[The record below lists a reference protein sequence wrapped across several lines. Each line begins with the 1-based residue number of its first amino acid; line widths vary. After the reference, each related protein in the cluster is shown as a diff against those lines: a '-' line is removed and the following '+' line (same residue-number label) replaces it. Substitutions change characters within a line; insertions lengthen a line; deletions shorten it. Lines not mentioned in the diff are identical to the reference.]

1 MDSASPTSGWN
12 AFARA
17 QAAQRWKRQSAAMGR
32 QMTEAIVAEAKVQP
46 GMHVL
51 DVASG
56 TGEPAISIA
65 QRLNGTG
72 LVVGID
78 ISAEPLK
85 IAEQRARERG
95 LSNTRFEQADVHSL
109 PFANASFDRVTC
121 RLGIMFFSDL
131 PRALSEIRHVLKPG
145 GRVTLLAW
153 GPMEQP
159 YFDSTIGTILRVLHG
174 SSLPA
179 SAKGMFRFGEAGVL
193 RAALSDTGFCSIE
206 EELRIVPW
214 SWPGTPEDVWEYFQE
229 VTVPFKPLFEATP
242 EGQRENV
249 NAEVLKAIG
258 RYYDGTQVNF
268 TATICLVS
276 ASTRRNKS

>member
-1 MDSASPTSGWN
+1 MECGNASAEWN

-32 QMTEAIVAEAKVQP
+32 QMTEAIVAEARVEP

-51 DVASG
+51 DVACG

-65 QRLNGTG
+65 QLLNNTG

-78 ISAEPLK
+78 ISSEPLK
-85 IAEQRARERG
+85 IAQRRARERS
-95 LSNTRFEQADVHSL
+95 LPNAHFQQADVHSL

-131 PRALSEIRHVLKPG
+131 PRALGEMHRVLKPG
-145 GRVTLLAW
+145 GRATLLAW
-153 GPMEQP
+153 GPIEQP
-159 YFDSTIGTILRVLHG
+159 YFDSTIGTIFRILPG

-193 RAALSDTGFCSIE
+193 RAALSDAGFCGVE
-206 EELRIVPW
+206 EELRRVPW
-214 SWPGTPEDVWEYFQE
+214 SWPGAPEDVWEYFQE
-229 VTVPFKPLFEATP
+229 VTVPFKPLFEAIP
-242 EGQRENV
+242 KEQGEKA
-249 NAEVLKAIG
+249 NAAVLEAIG

-268 TATICLVS
+268 TATICLAS
-276 ASTRRNKS
+276 ASSRRNKS

>member
-1 MDSASPTSGWN
+1 MDCGTTPSAWN

-32 QMTEAIVAEAKVQP
+32 QMTEAIVAEAKVEP
-46 GMHVL
+46 GMQVL
-51 DVASG
+51 DVACG
-56 TGEPAISIA
+56 TGEPAISMA
-65 QRLNGTG
+65 LLMKGTG
-72 LVVGID
+72 RVLGTD
-78 ISAEPLK
+78 ISTEPLK
-85 IAEQRARERG
+85 IAEQRARERSLG
-95 LSNTRFEQADVHSL
+95 NARFQQADVHSL

-131 PRALSEIRHVLKPG
+131 PRALGEMHRVLKPG
-145 GRVTLLAW
+145 GRATLLAW
-153 GPMEQP
+153 GPIEQP
-159 YFDSTIGTILRVLHG
+159 YFDSTIGTIFRILPG